1 VRGGEEEVP
10 LVPCLTIRGDLVRTL
25 SVSVSVGAG
34 VEAADRDIAPRLSDG
49 ERGSCPAREDE
60 AAWGIG
66 GTGMAL
72 ERGVDVLLRSPSE
85 ADAETPRRISAG
97 LRGRAE
103 SPAGSTPFREL
114 REPLKRGFCPFASS
128 ERAESSA

>member
-1 VRGGEEEVP
+1 VP

-49 ERGSCPAREDE
+49 ERGSCPALEDDVV
-60 AAWGIG
+60 WGIG
-66 GTGMAL
+66 GMGIAL
-72 ERGVDVLLRSPSE
+72 EREVDVLLRSPSE
-85 ADAETPRRISAG
+85 ADAEIPRRTSAG

-103 SPAGSTPFREL
+103 SPVGGTPFREL
-114 REPLKRGFCPFASS
+114 REPLERGVCTFESS
-128 ERAESSA
+128 DRVESSA